1 MRLGIGGIGIYIEN
15 EALEGVKRIGQR
27 LADDIELV
35 CGKRP
40 VVVSDPWKAV
50 SAKGLIICATLGKS
64 PLLEELNRQGLVDT
78 SLIEGKREVFH
89 LRFVEGIKIEG
100 CEVSNPVLL
109 IAGSDKR
116 GTIYGMFTLSEY
128 LGVTPMVYFGD
139 AAPAVWPE
147 AEVAADICQT
157 SKEPSVKYRGFFIND
172 EWPCFGNWV
181 CEHFG
186 GFNAKAYDYVF
197 EFLLRMKGNYLWPA
211 MWSASFPLDGP
222 GSANEELADMYGV
235 VMGYSHHEP
244 CLRASEEWDKVRG
257 EGTKY
262 GNEWNYAT
270 NTQGLLN
277 YWEDA
282 LIRSGKYENLI
293 TIGMRG
299 ERDTSMLGEDATMAD
314 NVELLKEII
323 TNQRRLI
330 DKHVKR
336 EGQVPMLL
344 ALYKEV
350 EAYFYG
356 DEKVPGLKHWD
367 GLDGVTCM
375 FCEDNFGQMRTLPTE
390 DIRDREGGFGMYYHF
405 DYHGGPISYEWVD
418 STPMVKTWEQMCTA
432 YEHGVSEVWI
442 VNVGDLKFHEVPLS
456 YFLALAYDFDKW
468 GSSNL
473 NSAKEYVAKWTEKVF
488 TDGCKHGLGKD
499 IAKVL
504 TQYISLNHIR
514 RPESLNEYVF
524 SPCHYGE
531 ADEML
536 AKVEQIEDLSNQIFE
551 NLCDR
556 EKDAYYSMIHYSVIA
571 SANLWKMHLYAGK
584 NRHYAMQGKTIAN
597 QYGELV
603 EQCILRDRGLIDQ
616 WKRFKQGKWNGMQLA
631 SHVGFTR
638 WNEDDCRYP
647 VIAKVWPISKP
658 RVVVSRADEAFTA
671 TKTYGPPMTL
681 NLWDFTN
688 PDTTEV
694 KVEIANAGEGN
705 FAYEIIAQG
714 REWPKWLKASSVKGT
729 VTKQETI
736 SFFFDKTQMEKEKD
750 QCRLLVK
757 ALDTVVALDV
767 KAKIWDLS
775 SFEKGTSL
783 PDDGVIVIDA
793 DQYIRKQ
800 DTAKGSFY
808 RIDGYGNYGVAMKVA
823 PSTAAFGETDAK
835 PALTYQFWLEQEG
848 DYLVECLCAPTNPS
862 SSGTAMH
869 LSLSDGAGKQKIL
882 EMVPADF
889 CAGDTKDP
897 RWCKGVL
904 DQVRIVSTTWQFDA
918 GVQNISVSPLETGL
932 VFERLRIYPADKK
945 LKQSYLGPKTS
956 CRA

>member
-1 MRLGIGGIGIYIEN
+1 MKLGIGGIGIYIEN
-15 EALEGVKRIGQR
+15 EAFEGVKRIGHR

-40 VVVSDPWKAV
+40 AILEEPMEATGQ
-50 SAKGLIICATLGKS
+50 KGLIVCATTGKS
-64 PLLEELNRQGLVDT
+64 SLLKEWQQQGLVDMT
-78 SLIEGKREVFH
+78 AVEGKREVFH
-89 LRFVEGIKIEG
+89 IQFLEGVNLGGLKVA
-100 CEVSNPVLL
+100 CPVLL

-116 GTIYGMFTLSEY
+116 GTIYGMFALSEY
-128 LGVTPMVYFGD
+128 LGVTPMLYWGD
-139 AAPAVWPE
+139 AAPAMQAN
-147 AEVAADICQT
+147 AEILSDICQT

-186 GFNAKAYDYVF
+186 DFNAKAYDHVF

-222 GSANEELADMYGV
+222 GSANEELADLYGV

-257 EGTKY
+257 VDTKY

-336 EGQVPMLL
+336 DGKIPMLL

-356 DEKVPGLKHWD
+356 DEQVQGLKHWD
-367 GLDGVTCM
+367 GLNGVTCM

-390 DIRDREGGFGMYYHF
+390 DIKDREGGFGMYYHF

-432 YEHGVSEVWI
+432 YEHGVKEVWI

-468 GSSNL
+468 GSSNPD
-473 NSAKEYVAKWTEKVF
+473 SAKQYTKLWTESVF
-488 TDGCKHGLGKD
+488 REGCKAGLSGD
-499 IAKVL
+499 IQKVL
-504 TQYISLNHIR
+504 TEYISLNHVR
-514 RPESLNEYVF
+514 RPESLNEYIF

-531 ADEML
+531 ADAVL
-536 AKVEQIEDLSNQIFE
+536 SKVEELEGLSNHIYS
-551 NLCDR
+551 NLCER
-556 EKDAYYSMIHYSVIA
+556 EKDAYFSMIHYSVLA
-571 SANLWKMHLYAGK
+571 SMNLWKMHLYAGK
-584 NRHYAMQGKTIAN
+584 NRHYAMQGKVISN
-597 QYGELV
+597 LYGELV
-603 EQCILRDRGLIDQ
+603 EQCILRDKGLIDQ
-616 WKRFKQGKWNGMQLA
+616 WKLFKQGKWNGMQLA

-638 WNEDDCRYP
+638 WNEDDSRYP
-647 VIAKVWPISKP
+647 VIAKIWPVAKP
-658 RVVVSRADEAFTA
+658 RVVVSRADEIDTA
-671 TKTYGPPMTL
+671 TKTYGPPMSL
-681 NLWDFTN
+681 KIWDFLN
-688 PDTTEV
+688 PDTREV
-694 KVEIANAGEGN
+694 KIEIANAGEGS
-705 FAYEIIAQG
+705 FAYEIVPADVN
-714 REWPKWLKASSVKGT
+714 WPKWLKASSLQGT
-729 VTKQETI
+729 VTQQETI
-736 SFFFDKTQMEKEKD
+736 VFSYVPEKMEQSD
-750 QCRLLVK
+750 AQCRLLVK
-757 ALDTVVALDV
+757 ALDTVVALDI
-767 KAKIWDLS
+767 KAKVWDMTA
-775 SFEKGTSL
+775 FAKGTSL
-783 PDDGVIVIDA
+783 PNDGLVVINA
-793 DQYIRKQ
+793 DQYIDKL
-800 DTAKGSFY
+800 DTEKGRFY
-808 RIDGYGNYGVAMKVA
+808 RMDGYGNYGVAMKVA
-823 PSTAAFGETDAK
+823 PSTVAFGEAEEK
-835 PALTYQFWLEQEG
+835 PTLTYQFLLEQSG
-848 DYLVECLCAPTNPS
+848 TYQVECLTAPTNPS
-862 SSGTAMH
+862 VSGTAMH
-869 LSLSDGAGKQKIL
+869 VFLTDGEGNNKVL

-889 CAGDTKDP
+889 NAGDTKDP

-904 DQVRIVSTTWQFDA
+904 DQVRVTTTTWEFDA
-918 GVQNISVSPLETGL
+918 GVQTLSVSPLETGL
-932 VFERLRIYPADKK
+932 VLERLRIYPEKQK